1 MPTQLT
7 PRARS
12 RSIFILF
19 AIICHAL
26 CVSDGGSLCGGHRK
40 SITWLIVTIAK
51 KGLDKYTIIFSLNFS
66 IGCVGYAKVL
76 IEIGGLILYETS
88 KKGHSCNVF

>member
-1 MPTQLT
+1 
-7 PRARS
+7 
-12 RSIFILF
+12 
-19 AIICHAL
+19 
-26 CVSDGGSLCGGHRK
+26 
-40 SITWLIVTIAK
+40 VTIAK